1 MGDVVK
7 VTVIA
12 TGFDMQP
19 AVEGGQLASARRR
32 SVMPIGAGAP
42 AVAAGVRAAAQQSL
56 ARSSSPLG
64 MRNDH
69 RPQADAPRRSY
80 ETNREVHVPAERPQR
95 FGAAAIHDEATL
107 DIPAYLRRSRPNG

>member
-19 AVEGGQLASARRR
+19 AVEGSNLATARRR

-64 MRNDH
+64 MRND

-80 ETNREVHVPAERPQR
+80 EANREVHVPAERPQR